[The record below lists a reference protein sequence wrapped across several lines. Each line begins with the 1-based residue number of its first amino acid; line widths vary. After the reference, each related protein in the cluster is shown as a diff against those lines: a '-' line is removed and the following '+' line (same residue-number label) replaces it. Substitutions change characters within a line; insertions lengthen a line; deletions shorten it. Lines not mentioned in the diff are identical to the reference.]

1 MRPGLF
7 AVLALAVAGVAGYV
21 LWKRRKKASESLQS
35 RGEGGN
41 VDESAKSKSGINEGG
56 TGPKAKSGIGDDYDA
71 LISSVATAE
80 GADPVLL
87 KAIVRKESDFDE
99 EAINPE
105 RTFTLNG
112 VTYSPSSSE
121 GRKRLH
127 DFIAGGGD
135 PASIGVNPSLG
146 LASVRVSTGKHFMPG
161 LQALELFDPQMNLTL
176 SAKLLRELKGAGI
189 TLETIDAYN
198 VGQSRVLSGELR
210 NLPYRDEV
218 RANYALFQNDF

>member
-105 RTFTLNG
+105 RNFTLNV

-127 DFIAGGGD
+127 DFIAAGGD

-146 LASVRVSTGKHFMPG
+146 LAQVRVSTGKFFIPG
-161 LQALELFDPQMNLTL
+161 LEARELFDPQTNLTA
-176 SAKLLRELKGAGI
+176 SARLLFQLHDAGVR
-189 TLETIDAYN
+189 LETIDGYN
-198 VGQSRVLSGELR
+198 LGQGRVFNGH
-210 NLPYRDEV
+210 
-218 RANYALFQNDF
+218 